1 MNVEA
6 TSAIDMKA
14 LFNLTYGMYI
24 VSTEWEGKKNGQI
37 ANSVMQVTATPN
49 TVAVCLNKE
58 NYTWDLVD
66 KSGKFSVTVLE
77 EEVPMTFIGTFGF
90 KSGRDIDKFASC
102 TWARGLEGT
111 PVVTEHALAWIEA
124 RVFNRVDVYTHSVF
138 FGEVLSSSCLK
149 QGCPLTYANYH
160 LVKKG
165 KSPKSAPTYILNAVK

>member
-1 MNVEA
+1 MEVG
-6 TSAIDMKA
+6 SAIDVKA

-24 VSTEWEGKKNGQI
+24 VSTEWEGRKNGQI
-37 ANSVMQVTATPN
+37 ANSVMQVTASPN
-49 TVAVCLNKE
+49 TVAVCLNKD
-58 NYTWDLVD
+58 NLTWELLE

-102 TWARGLEGT
+102 GWMAAPGGT
-111 PVVTEHALAWIEA
+111 PVVLDHALSWIEA

-138 FGEVLSSSCLK
+138 FGEVISSSCLK
-149 QGCPLTYANYH
+149 EGCPLTYANYH

-165 KSPKSAPTYILNAVK
+165 KSPKSAPTYNLNAVK

>member
-1 MNVEA
+1 METEN
-6 TSAIDMKA
+6 TIDVKA

-24 VSTEWEGKKNGQI
+24 VSTVWEGRKNGQI

-58 NYTWDLVD
+58 NLTWDLLE
-66 KSGKFSVTVLE
+66 KSGKFSVSVLE
-77 EEVPMTFIGTFGF
+77 EEVPMTFIGNFGF

-102 TWARGLEGT
+102 GWMSAPGGT
-111 PVVTEHALAWIEA
+111 PVVLDHALSWIEA
-124 RVFNRVDVYTHSVF
+124 RVFNRIDVYTHSVF
-138 FGEVLSSSCLK
+138 FGEVISSSCLK

-165 KSPKSAPTYILNAVK
+165 KSPKSAPTYNLNAVK